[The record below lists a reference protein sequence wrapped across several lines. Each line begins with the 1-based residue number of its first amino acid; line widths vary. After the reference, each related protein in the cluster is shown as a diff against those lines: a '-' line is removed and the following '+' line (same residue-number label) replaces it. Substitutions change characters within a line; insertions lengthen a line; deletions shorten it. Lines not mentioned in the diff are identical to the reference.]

1 MLNRRQFIQ
10 SASAMGAAGMM
21 GLPNFANAATVNGK
35 RTALLLVMMNGGYAP
50 IQTSARSFI
59 DNTAAQMGFGCTSS
73 NIIVNDQ
80 ISYDA
85 PTWGKLPKKAIDRM
99 AAIGSIGA
107 SNHNSAKH
115 FWEGAEGGLPQA
127 IASAMGGPSAIKAAK
142 VGDVTGAPGG
152 SVGGVSLESV
162 KDMGSALEALT
173 GKGQTIAKDDR
184 AIMGGVVDE
193 TYKRF
198 EEAAR
203 RNPRNLSSLI
213 DGYKNLVKSMTTPVE
228 EVDQAEIKAAYTG
241 TYSLNGKLAIAEA
254 LMRSGVNVVCVG
266 EGAGTYWD
274 THDDN
279 QGAKTRTYFDL
290 MVPALSTF
298 CDRMLGRDDMN
309 VSIVF
314 VSEHSRIP
322 LINNHG
328 PHISTIVISDNVIGG
343 RSTGITDNGGLIPD
357 ADKKPVQAW
366 KAAVGELVGLKGSE
380 NPFGTAAQHR
390 CIMKYPSAAE
400 CPVLD
405 ELKPLVGAV

>member
-1 MLNRRQFIQ
+1 MLNRRRFIQ
-10 SASAMGAAGMM
+10 SASAMGAAGMV
-21 GLPNFANAATVNGK
+21 GLPQVSRAAEVDGK
-35 RTALLLVMMNGGYAP
+35 RSALLLVMMNGGYAP

-73 NIIVNDQ
+73 NITINNQ
-80 ISYDA
+80 ISYDTN
-85 PTWGKLPKKAIDRM
+85 TWGKLPQKAIDRLG
-99 AAIGSIGA
+99 AFGSIGA

-127 IASAMGGPSAIKAAK
+127 LAAAMGGPSAIKAAK

-152 SVGGVSLESV
+152 SVGGVSLEAV

-173 GKGQTIAKDDR
+173 GKGQVIAQDDR
-184 AIMGGVVDE
+184 AIMGSVVEE
-193 TYKRF
+193 THKRF
-198 EEAAR
+198 EQLASQ
-203 RNPRNLSSLI
+203 NPRNLSSLI
-213 DGYKNLVKSMTTPVE
+213 DGYKNLVKSMTTPVA
-228 EVDQAEIKAAYTG
+228 EVDQAEIKSAYTG
-241 TYSLNGKLAIAEA
+241 TYSLNNKLAIAEA

-290 MVPALSTF
+290 MMPALSTF

-328 PHISTIVISDNVIGG
+328 PHISTITISDNVVGG
-343 RSTGITDNGGLIPD
+343 RSTGITDNEGLIPD
-357 ADKKPVQAW
+357 ADRKPVQAW
-366 KAAVGELVGLKGSE
+366 KAAIGELVGLRNSD
-380 NPFGTAAQHR
+380 NPFGSAAQHR
-390 CIMKYPSAAE
+390 CIMKYPTAAE
-400 CPVLD
+400 CL
-405 ELKPLVGAV
+405 A